1 MTDWLAVVDAYL
13 YTIGSV
19 GVEDALCEACIS
31 GRLPEALAGSI
42 EVDTASSPTGW
53 SKPMAGQARSIAV
66 P

>member
-31 GRLPEALAGSI
+31 GRLPYGSACW
-42 EVDTASSPTGW
+42 E
-53 SKPMAGQARSIAV
+53 RSNRTR
-66 P
+66 